1 MISRSFR
8 LIWINSLLKSLIKI
22 MDWLFDPLNY
32 EFMRLALIAGLLVGI
47 LCPIVGSVLIVQRL
61 AMLGDVVAHAV
72 LPGLAIAHFLGINLL
87 LGAFIF
93 GIISTFLIAWI
104 QLQTRVKADTAM
116 ALTFASFFALGV
128 TLLTILN
135 SSLDLEDLLFGNI
148 LSITLGDIREMLAI
162 AIAILLSIKLFY
174 KELLF
179 FTFDRQGAEAIG
191 LPVKGLN
198 LGLMAGIT
206 LTIIAS
212 MKAVGVIL
220 VIALMV
226 GPAATAYL
234 FVKELHWMMILGAI
248 FGAIAS
254 TLGLYLS
261 YYLNIPSGPAIALT
275 VFAGFTLAL
284 GWTLL
289 YARINRDPINS

>member
-1 MISRSFR
+1 
-8 LIWINSLLKSLIKI
+8 
-22 MDWLFDPLNY
+22 MDWLLVPLNY
-32 EFMRLALIAGLLVGI
+32 EFIRLALIAGLLIGI
-47 LCPIVGSVLIVQRL
+47 LCPIVGSFLIVQRM

-72 LPGLAIAHFLGINLL
+72 LPGLAIAHFLEINLL
-87 LGAFIF
+87 LGAFTF
-93 GIISTFLIAWI
+93 GTLSTFLIAWI
-104 QLQTRVKADTAM
+104 PSQTRVKADTAM
-116 ALTFASFFALGV
+116 ALTFASFFALGI
-128 TLLTILN
+128 TLLTRFK

-148 LSITLGDIREMLAI
+148 LSITRADIGEIIGI
-162 AIAILLSIKLFY
+162 AIVILLGIKLFY

-179 FTFDRQGAEAIG
+179 FTFDRQGAEAMG
-191 LPVKGLN
+191 LPVKVLN

-234 FVKELHWMMILGAI
+234 FVKELHWMMLLGAAL
-248 FGAIAS
+248 GAIAS

-261 YYLNIPSGPAIALT
+261 YYLNLPSGPAIALT

-284 GWTLL
+284 GWTCYQSGLPPGKV
-289 YARINRDPINS
+289 APPRSRPNGNQP

>member
-1 MISRSFR
+1 MHWF
-8 LIWINSLLKSLIKI
+8 LDL
-22 MDWLFDPLNY
+22 LNY
-32 EFMRLALIAGLLVGI
+32 DFMRLALIAGILVGV
-47 LCPIVGSVLIVQRL
+47 LCPIVGSFLIVQRM
-61 AMLGDVVAHAV
+61 AMLGDVVAHAI

-87 LGAFIF
+87 LGAFLF
-93 GIISTFLIAWI
+93 GMMSTFIIAWI
-104 QLQTRVKADTAM
+104 QLQSRIKVDTAM

-128 TLLTILN
+128 TLLTLFK

-148 LSITLGDIREMLAI
+148 LSITLGDIREIVTIGIIILVAI
-162 AIAILLSIKLFY
+162 RCFY

-179 FTFDRQGAEAIG
+179 FTFDRQGAEAMG
-191 LPVKGLN
+191 LPVQVLN

-234 FVKELHWMMILGAI
+234 FVKELHWMMILGAGL
-248 FGAIAS
+248 GAIAS
-254 TLGLYLS
+254 LVGLYLS
-261 YYLNIPSGPAIALT
+261 YYLNVPSGPAIALT
-275 VFAGFTLAL
+275 VFGGFSL
-284 GWTLL
+284 GWSWTVLQSRL
-289 YARINRDPINS
+289 KSRGADAEAS

>member
-1 MISRSFR
+1 MHWF
-8 LIWINSLLKSLIKI
+8 L
-22 MDWLFDPLNY
+22 DPLNY
-32 EFMRLALIAGLLVGI
+32 EFMRLALIGGTLIGV
-47 LCPIVGSVLIVQRL
+47 LCPIVGSFLIVQRM

-87 LGAFIF
+87 LGAFISGIMSTF
-93 GIISTFLIAWI
+93 IISWV
-104 QLQTRVKADTAM
+104 QLQTRVKVDTAM
-116 ALTFASFFALGV
+116 ALTFASFLSLGIALLN
-128 TLLTILN
+128 LLK

-148 LSITLGDIREMLAI
+148 LSITLEDIREIVAIGGLILI
-162 AIAILLSIKLFY
+162 AIKFFY

-179 FTFDRQGAEAIG
+179 FTFDRQGAKAIG
-191 LPVKGLN
+191 LPVQVIN

-212 MKAVGVIL
+212 MKAVGTIL

-234 FVKELHWMMILGAI
+234 FVKELHWMMILGAGL
-248 FGAIAS
+248 GAIAS
-254 TLGLYLS
+254 IVGLYLS

-275 VFAGFTLAL
+275 AFSSFSL
-284 GWTLL
+284 GWSWTLL
-289 YARINRDPINS
+289 QAQLQARFNPKVTDA

>member
-1 MISRSFR
+1 
-8 LIWINSLLKSLIKI
+8 LLKSLIKI

>member
-1 MISRSFR
+1 
-8 LIWINSLLKSLIKI
+8 